1 MCAQVLPYFREFEAS
16 KGVIVEENGFIEY
29 PICYRTVDEEP
40 SECVLLEDLS
50 VRDLHII
57 DRHTEEITADHVRLV
72 MQVLGKFHAISFAL
86 KDQQPEKFKK
96 LSSNLDEVFIR
107 RNDPFLRDYFVKQ
120 TDSVIN
126 VLSSEEDAHLVAKVK
141 KLFEKHAMDIAADCL
156 ELEPTGSATVIT
168 HGDAWQNNTMFRYD
182 KNGKPIEISLLDWQI
197 SRHSS
202 PIIDIVYYMFCCT
215 TKELRDAHYDDFL
228 KVYHESLSAH
238 IQRYVVTKM
247 TSNFIFF
254 FLCLKE

>member
-1 MCAQVLPYFREFEAS
+1 MFIVCAQVLPYFREFEAS
-16 KGVIVEENGFIEY
+16 KGVIVEENGFTEY

-86 KDQQPEKFKK
+86 KDQEPEKFKK

-107 RNDPFLRDYFVKQ
+107 RNDQFLRDYFLKQ
-120 TDSVIN
+120 MESVIN
-126 VLSSEEDAHLVAKVK
+126 VLSSEEDAHLVAKAK
-141 KLFEKHAMDIAADCL
+141 KLFEKHPMDIAADCL
-156 ELEPTGSATVIT
+156 EVELTGPATVIS

-182 KNGKPIEISLLDWQI
+182 KNGKPIEICLLDWQI

-238 IQRYVVTKM
+238 IQRYMATKV
-247 TSNFIFF
+247 SFNFII
-254 FLCLKE
+254 CLLE